1 MHKWPNRLLLGSA
14 ALLTA
19 SLPAMAAES
28 KIISPTHLWN
38 EIWTEVL
45 YDLLLIGIPFG
56 VAALYMMIRYRAKSP
71 GQVGEAV
78 NLSAAATWGWII
90 VPCALFL
97 ADDLLLFGKGW
108 TLWNV
113 QRVVPA
119 NAVEV
124 KVTGHQWFFE
134 FDYGKGITDQEL
146 VVEVGKPVV
155 LRMTS
160 EDVIHSFG
168 LTEYRLKEDLIPG
181 RITYLWFYPDEPKVT
196 QVDCMEFCGTG
207 HSQMATT
214 VRALPKAEFDQ
225 WLGKHKSAS
234 TGALQFASQS
244 PDVTASK

>member
-1 MHKWPNRLLLGSA
+1 MHKWSKKLLLGSLALA
-14 ALLTA
+14 AA
-19 SLPAMAAES
+19 SLPAMAAE
-28 KIISPTHLWN
+28 KAIVSPTHLWN

-45 YDLLLIGIPFG
+45 YDLLLIGVPFG
-56 VAALYMMIRYRAKSP
+56 IAAIYFLIRYRAKSP

-78 NLSAAATWGWII
+78 NLSAAASWGWIL

-97 ADDLLLFGKGW
+97 ADDLLLFAKGW

-124 KVTGHQWFFE
+124 KVTGHQWFFD
-134 FDYGKGITDQEL
+134 FDYGNGITDQEL

-160 EDVIHSFG
+160 DDVIHSFG

-181 RITYLWFYPDEPKVT
+181 RITYLWFYPDAPKAT
-196 QVDCMEFCGTG
+196 QVDCMEYCGTG
-207 HSQMATT
+207 HAQMSTP
-214 VRALPKAEFDQ
+214 VKALPTAEYQ
-225 WLGKHKSAS
+225 AWLGKHKSAS
-234 TGALQFASQS
+234 AGALQFASQS
-244 PDVTASK
+244 PDGTASK

>member
-1 MHKWPNRLLLGSA
+1 MHKWPKRLLLGSV
-14 ALLTA
+14 ALATA
-19 SLPAMAAES
+19 SVPAMAAE
-28 KIISPTHLWN
+28 IVSPTHLWN
-38 EIWTEVL
+38 EIWGEVL
-45 YDLLLIGIPFG
+45 YDLLLIGVPFG
-56 VAALYMMIRYRAKSP
+56 LAAIYFLIRYRAKSP

-78 NLSAAATWGWII
+78 NLSPAAQWGWILI
-90 VPCALFL
+90 PCALFL

-155 LRMTS
+155 LRMTAD
-160 EDVIHSFG
+160 DVIHSFG

-181 RITYLWFYPDEPKVT
+181 RITYLWFYPDAPKVT
-196 QVDCMEFCGTG
+196 QVDCMEYCGTG
-207 HSQMATT
+207 HAQMSTA
-214 VRALPKAEFDQ
+214 VKALPTAEYQ
-225 WLGKHKSAS
+225 AWLGKHKSAS
-234 TGALQFASQS
+234 AGALQFASQS
-244 PDVTASK
+244 SDGTASK